1 MKIGYIYYGN
11 HYLFDTWS
19 KSINAEQHSFVPK
32 WIFDYKRLNKKEKS
46 IYDKILDVL
55 RKKPAL
61 LQLASIIKSFFIPKS
76 DIYILENAACL
87 SSLIFKRK
95 GNSKIILFYG
105 DQFFLDY
112 PIFKGIKKRFVD
124 HLLGYVDGIITI
136 SKLYQNISKRY
147 MQVPNYVVYPY
158 CDTEKYLK
166 YNADITS
173 RNIAFFGYLVK
184 LKAIDLLIDAF
195 LKLNKKYN
203 NKLYLIGGIV
213 DKMKEIEENKNNPNI
228 IVTGWTDK
236 PQEYLKKC
244 GTYINPARKEAFGIN
259 ILEAMCMGI
268 PPIVSE
274 NCGAAEI
281 VKKISPNLI
290 IKTDRDEIIKR
301 FEWVNSDLKR
311 KKLFSIVCKKEAR
324 KYTKEKSVK
333 EFKKAFNSVVGRIK
347 R

>member
-1 MKIGYIYYGN
+1 
-11 HYLFDTWS
+11 
-19 KSINAEQHSFVPK
+19 VPR
-32 WIFDYKRLNKKEKS
+32 WIFDYKKLNKKEKN
-46 IYDKILDVL
+46 IYDKIFDFL

-87 SSLIFKRK
+87 SSIIFKKK
-95 GNSKIILFYG
+95 GNSKVILFYG

-112 PIFKGIKKRFVD
+112 PSFKGLKKRFVD
-124 HLLGYVDGIITI
+124 HLLGYVDGVITI
-136 SKLYQNISKRY
+136 SKLYQNISKKY
-147 MQVPNYVVYPY
+147 MKVPNYVVYPY

-184 LKAIDLLIDAF
+184 LKSIDLLIDAF
-195 LKLNKKYN
+195 LKLNKKYR
-203 NKLYLIGGIV
+203 NKLYLVGGVV
-213 DKMKEIEENKNNPNI
+213 DKMKEIEENRENPDVI
-228 IVTGWTDK
+228 ITGWTDR
-236 PQEYLKKC
+236 PWEYLKKC

-290 IKTDRDEIIKR
+290 IKTEKDEIIKR
-301 FEWVNSDLKR
+301 FEWVNKDLR
-311 KKLFSIVCKKEAR
+311 IKKGLSLACKAEAK
-324 KYTKEKSVK
+324 KYTKRKSIDN
-333 EFKKAFNSVVGRIK
+333 FKKSFSELLKDLRDLHRK
-347 R
+347 